1 MRNHHLER
9 PPQNRVMAE
18 FEGSALSFALP
29 RDATF
34 EDLATRLA
42 VLGRPHHGAPISVV
56 VRVGS

>member
-1 MRNHHLER
+1 MI
-9 PPQNRVMAE
+9 A
-18 FEGSALSFALP
+18 ALPSYNCAHTITFSCHVTRFSFALP

-42 VLGRPHHGAPISVV
+42 ALGRPHRGAPISVE